1 MEVYFRDFARL
12 HTQKLRLVGWARNL
26 PDGDIVEVLAEGAR
40 PALEQILHICGEVP
54 EIIRGTGR
62 HRVGCTGA

>member
-1 MEVYFRDFARL
+1 MGVYSRDFTRL
-12 HTQKLRLVGWARNL
+12 HAQKLRLVGWVRNL

-40 PALEQILHICGEVP
+40 PALEQIFHICGGVP